1 MSIRQTFL
9 VILLASAIAGG
20 TVYFTRVLLS
30 PVYQPTVP
38 WVKYVHPNIAKLK
51 EAQRLTDD
59 DKLPEAREILVGA
72 LTSAPSSPVTREL
85 RDLLGEVNTRL
96 FLQKQTSPRKIE
108 YTVASGDALSSIAR
122 KLKSSADAIMRI
134 NELDSTLIRPGDKLF
149 VPQLDFTIT
158 VDLPRGRVV
167 VHDGHGFFTQYPIA
181 SVDLPKTRA
190 AQVETRVTAKS
201 FWDNG
206 RPVARRRGAEKQ
218 AGTPWIY
225 LRRTGYVLYG
235 VEEDS
240 ETSEATIQ
248 IDGEETDSSE
258 NASEND
264 RPPHGIAM
272 LKHDLSELDPLI
284 KKGTPVTVILNRK

>member
-30 PVYQPTVP
+30 PVDRPTVP

-72 LTSAPSSPVTREL
+72 LTSAPRSPVTREL

-190 AQVETRVTAKS
+190 AKVETRVTAKS
-201 FWDNG
+201 FWENG
-206 RPVARRRGAEKQ
+206 RPVARRRRGKEE
-218 AGTPWIY
+218 GGNPWIY
-225 LRRTGYVLYG
+225 LHRSGYVLYG
-235 VEEDS
+235 VEES
-240 ETSEATIQ
+240 GETSDRAIH
-248 IDGEETDSSE
+248 IDGEQADSDADSSPT
-258 NASEND
+258 D

-272 LKHDLSELDPLI
+272 LKRDISELELLL
-284 KKGTPVTVILNRK
+284 KKGTPVTVILDRD